1 MSGRKEAVFRVR
13 ASRRVVIVA
22 ATVAV
27 LLVVLVAARHV
38 IARTILQGVLSSATG
53 YQVRI
58 GSQALGTHHA
68 VLFDVHV
75 VKNGDPVLDAQRVD
89 VEYAL
94 RDIFP
99 GGQHRFGFA
108 SIAIQK
114 PVLTITRHADGS
126 LTFNR
131 TGGTSGAPPTATRKA
146 AAPYYFTVRVRDGVI
161 RLVDVAP
168 LQPDLANQT
177 IENVS
182 IDASVKSDARTTA
195 RVDGVLLGRRAPGG
209 PVARYRLAERTVI
222 DVQRGI
228 ALNRITARQLPLRGA
243 LGYLIHASSVRF
255 DDGVLDD
262 VDAQYFA
269 LAPKAGME
277 FAYRLGGH
285 ADLHG
290 GRIAVGAL
298 AREVRDLDARLVIT
312 DDMLASKGID
322 ATLAGIPVHGRGAIY
337 DLFGTPS
344 MRIALVANG
353 DVRRLRTLF
362 AFSAAMPLSGGA
374 RMQTLLE
381 SSLSQ
386 PLIHIWLGSARVA
399 YDKYPI
405 DGLSGYV
412 DYYDNA
418 VTIDALRG
426 RYGVADLLVGGRAVF
441 GDKGND
447 FAFALNARGPGAS
460 IPYADVLAPDAGVVA
475 TALLEAPP
483 NGPFRA
489 RGTIAANGATTG
501 SGTFAVDPHGVGEF
515 GPFEFGR
522 ADGSSLAG
530 GFELQR
536 PISQSAGWV
545 HARGF
550 RLAQVTNAA
559 ALPGATLPGLPPLS
573 GTIDG
578 DLAGG
583 GTPDS
588 FGLAGVIRGRDLRV
602 ANFAI
607 GNGSVRL
614 DGTLNDVRLA
624 DIAVDG
630 PLGRFTGDGA
640 YADGLFA
647 LDGRYDGALQRLA
660 QFTSDP
666 SARGEIHGAVRAT
679 LAQNHIVVQ
688 TTGADI
694 AGGRVRGVAVDGL
707 AGTIAID
714 GTALRVVA
722 VDGSIGG
729 GRAVAADMGGS
740 FLVSAPALPV
750 AALRGTGL
758 PLQAGTLSLF
768 GQADVRGT
776 QGPSFDGVVA
786 LSGGVASGYPIS
798 GGADLSLAG
807 GTARIRSGVGA
818 LGRTYGTFAGRVDGI
833 GASGANALAYDLG
846 ARVPIGDVE
855 EVRSV
860 LRLPVKYL
868 DGSFSANV
876 RVRGNGTR
884 PHVDGNVAVPEGS
897 YNGLAFHSARA
908 VVAITPT
915 SLAAQDGVV
924 TIGSTHA
931 QVAAALSVAS
941 RAFSVDV
948 RSADA
953 NLADFNDYFDE
964 AETLDGRGSVAL
976 ALANDGRTT
985 RTTGRVDVMGLRY
998 RRFTLG
1004 ATAATWSQRGRA
1016 VDGALNVR
1024 GAHGSLRAN
1033 GTMVAAVG
1041 DPLRAFQ
1048 RATYRANVQAQR
1060 VDLATWLPPF
1070 GITAPVL
1077 GQVDAH
1083 GSVAGRWPRIAVNGD
1098 ASLAGGSIFG
1108 YAVRDGHLHAAG
1120 DGARVALSNTVLDL
1134 GFARFDATG
1143 SFGFATSDP
1152 IALAVHGQ
1160 TADIAKALATAF
1172 PKGPRYDV
1180 GGALQATASIGGTF
1194 VNPRATAGF
1203 ELTDGRYATLAIP
1216 RVLGNVTYDGKKLL
1230 VNEAQATFAKGSA
1243 LVAGSL
1249 PFSLQPLGVNPTAPL
1264 SFTLALGG
1272 VDLAPFAPFFPG
1284 PKTKLGGTLDGRL
1297 AIEGTLRAPRVIG
1310 NVTLANGSYVS
1321 GLDRAPITKA
1331 NAQLAFVGTSV
1342 ALQAL
1347 HANVGGGTLDGS
1359 GQIDLPFPGVHT
1371 SNYAIALVAH
1381 AARIDSPQFGSGT
1394 IDGTMALRNAKLL
1407 PVLSGNVTLTNASIP
1422 ILSIYRNTGGGNGS
1436 AGAPGGGPPFNI
1448 AFDLTAR
1455 AGKNVRIQASSPYI
1469 DVGATGALDLTGTL
1483 ASPKLGG
1490 VLTATPGG
1498 IFSTY
1503 NRAFRVQQAVVSF
1516 DPANGLMPYVDLRAY
1531 AHVTN
1536 PDPDPTRNAVGSADI
1551 TVTVSGP
1558 ADELAAGRGSG
1569 VTYASNPPYS
1579 QEQIIG
1585 LLLDASLF
1593 GAVNFG
1599 QQQNGTTLRGAP
1611 GESNP
1616 LLPPGVTPYQAG
1628 VINFNQEAFSILN
1641 GQFTHRIFGPI
1652 ERIFTGRFGLTDF
1665 ELTVDYGGGIGY
1677 NALKQ
1682 IGHRDVYASFG
1693 QTLSSPVRTTLG
1705 FTARPNAT
1713 TSVQF
1718 NYFQQ
1723 NGDPAFTNNANGS
1736 QAVSSAQR
1744 LKGIL
1749 PISNRKGFT
1758 FSIVRKY

>member
-1 MSGRKEAVFRVR
+1 M
-13 ASRRVVIVA
+13 VVVA
-22 ATVAV
+22 AAAAV

-38 IARTILQGVLSSATG
+38 IARSVLQTVLSSATG
-53 YQVRI
+53 YDVHI
-58 GSQALGTHHA
+58 GSQALGSSHA

-89 VEYAL
+89 VDYAL

-146 AAPYYFTVRVRDGVI
+146 AAPYYFTARVRDGVI
-161 RLVDVAP
+161 RLIDVAP

-195 RVDGVLLGRRAPGG
+195 RIDGVLLGRRAPGA
-209 PVARYRLAERTVI
+209 PVTRYPLAERTVI

-228 ALNRITARQLPLRGA
+228 ALNRITARELPVRGA
-243 LGYLIHASSVRF
+243 LGFLIHANAIRF

-298 AREVRDLDARLVIT
+298 AREVRDLEAKLVIT
-312 DDMLASKGID
+312 DDMLATTAID
-322 ATLAGIPVHGRGAIY
+322 ATLAGVPVHGRGAIY

-344 MRIALVANG
+344 ARIALATTG
-353 DVRRLRTLF
+353 DLRVLRGAF
-362 AFSAAMPLSGGA
+362 AFSAALPLTGGA
-374 RMQTLLE
+374 RVQTLLE
-381 SSLSQ
+381 SKLSA
-386 PLIHIWLGSARVA
+386 PLIHSWVGAGRVA
-399 YDKYPI
+399 YAHYPI
-405 DGLSGYV
+405 DGVNGYV
-412 DYYDNA
+412 DYYDSA
-418 VTIDALRG
+418 VTLDALRG
-426 RYGVADLLVGGRAVF
+426 RYGAADVLLGGRALF
-441 GDKGND
+441 GGDAGND
-447 FAFALNARGPGAS
+447 FVFALNARGPGAS
-460 IPYADVLAPDAGVVA
+460 IPYADVLAPDSGVVA
-475 TALLEAPP
+475 TALIQAPP
-483 NGPFRA
+483 HESFYA
-489 RGTIAANGATTG
+489 RGAIAASGATTG
-501 SGTFAVDPHGVGEF
+501 SGTFAVDPKGVGEF

-536 PISQSAGWV
+536 PISQSAGWI

-550 RLAQVTNAA
+550 RLAQVKNAA
-559 ALPGATLPGLPPLS
+559 ALPGASIPGLPPLS

-583 GTPDS
+583 GTPDA
-588 FGLAGVIRGRDLRV
+588 FGLAGVLRGHDLRV
-602 ANFAI
+602 ASFAI
-607 GNGSVRL
+607 GEGSVRL
-614 DGTLNDVRLA
+614 DGTLSDVRLA
-624 DIAVDG
+624 DIDVNG
-630 PLGRFTGDGA
+630 PLGRFSGNGA
-640 YADGLFA
+640 YSDGLFA
-647 LDGRYDGALQRLA
+647 LEGNYDGALERLA

-666 SARGEIHGAVRAT
+666 SARGAIHGPVRAT

-694 AGGRVRGVAVDGL
+694 AGGRVRGVAVDNV
-707 AGTIAID
+707 AGTIAVD
-714 GTALRVVA
+714 NGKSFRVVA

-729 GRAVAADMGGS
+729 GRAVAADAGGA

-750 AALRGTGL
+750 AALRGAGL

-768 GQADVRGT
+768 GLADLRGT
-776 QGPSFDGVVA
+776 GGPSFDGVVA
-786 LSGGVASGYPIS
+786 LSDGVASGYPVS
-798 GGADLSLAG
+798 GGADVALAA
-807 GTARIRSGVGA
+807 GTAQIRSGVAA
-818 LGRTYGTFAGRVDGI
+818 LGRTYGSFAGRVDGI
-833 GASGANALAYDLG
+833 GGSGANALAYDLG

-860 LRLPVKYL
+860 LRMPVKYL
-868 DGSFSANV
+868 DGSFSADV
-876 RVRGNGTR
+876 RVRGSGAR
-884 PHVDGNVAVPEGS
+884 PRVDGDVAVPEGS
-897 YNGLAFHSARA
+897 YNGLAFHAAHAAVALTRDSLSA
-908 VVAITPT
+908 
-915 SLAAQDGVV
+915 QNGVV
-924 TIGSTHA
+924 TVGSTHA

-985 RTTGRVDVMGLRY
+985 RTTGRVDVTGLRY
-998 RRFTLG
+998 RRFAFG
-1004 ATAATWSQRGRA
+1004 ATAATWSQHGRA

-1024 GAHGSLRAN
+1024 GAHGTLRGN
-1033 GTMVAAVG
+1033 GTVIAAAG
-1041 DPLRAFQ
+1041 DPVRAFE
-1048 RATYRANVQAQR
+1048 RATYRANLQAQR

-1077 GQVDAH
+1077 GQVDAR
-1083 GSVAGRWPRIAVNGD
+1083 GSVAGSWPRLAVNGD
-1098 ASLAGGSIFG
+1098 AALSNGSIFG
-1108 YAVRDGHLHAAG
+1108 YAVRDGHMHAAG
-1120 DGARVALSNTVLDL
+1120 DAARVALSNTVLDL
-1134 GFARFDATG
+1134 GFARFDANG
-1143 SFGFATSDP
+1143 SFGFARSDP
-1152 IALAVHGQ
+1152 LALAIHGE
-1160 TADIAKALATAF
+1160 TPDVAKALASAF

-1194 VNPRATAGF
+1194 AKPHATAGF
-1203 ELTDGRYATLAIP
+1203 ELTNARYTTLAIP
-1216 RVLGNVTYDGKKLL
+1216 RVLGNVTYDGQKLL
-1230 VNEAQATFAKGSA
+1230 VNEAQATFVKGTA

-1249 PFSLQPLGVNPTAPL
+1249 PFSLQPLGVKPTAPL

-1272 VDLAPFAPFFPG
+1272 VDLAPFAPFVPG
-1284 PKTKLGGTLDGRL
+1284 PQTKLGGTLDGRV
-1297 AIEGTLRAPRVIG
+1297 AIEGTLQAPRVIG
-1310 NVTLANGSYVS
+1310 NVALANGSYVS
-1321 GLDRAPITKA
+1321 GLDRAAITNA
-1331 NAQLAFVGTSV
+1331 NAMLAFAGTSV

-1359 GQIDLPFPGVHT
+1359 GQLDLPFPDVHT
-1371 SNYAIALVAH
+1371 GNYGITLIAH
-1381 AARIDSPQFGSGT
+1381 GARIDSPQFGTGT
-1394 IDGTMALRNAKLL
+1394 VDGTMSLRNAK
-1407 PVLSGNVTLTNASIP
+1407 PMAVLSGNLALTNASIP
-1422 ILSIYRNTGGGNGS
+1422 ILSIYRNTAGGAGGG
-1436 AGAPGGGPPFNI
+1436 AAPGGGPPLNL

-1455 AGKNVRIQASSPYI
+1455 AGKNVHVQASSPFI
-1469 DVGATGALDLTGTL
+1469 DVGATGQLALTGTL
-1483 ASPKLGG
+1483 ASPKLAG

-1516 DPANGLMPYVDLRAY
+1516 DPANGMLPYIDLRAY

-1558 ADELAAGRGSG
+1558 ADELAAGRGG
-1569 VTYASNPPYS
+1569 GITYASNPPYS
-1579 QEQIIG
+1579 QEQIVG

-1628 VINFNQEAFSILN
+1628 VINFNQEAFSVLN

-1652 ERIFTGRFGLTDF
+1652 ERLFTGRFGLTDF

-1713 TSVQF
+1713 ESVQF

-1723 NGDPAFTNNANGS
+1723 NGDPAFTNNANGT
-1736 QAVSSAQR
+1736 AAFTNVQR
-1744 LKGIL
+1744 LRGIR
-1749 PISNRKGFT
+1749 PVSNRKGFT

>member
-1 MSGRKEAVFRVR
+1 MFRVR
-13 ASRRVVIVA
+13 ASRRVVVVA

-38 IARTILQGVLSSATG
+38 IARSVLQTVLSSTTG
-53 YQVRI
+53 YDVRI
-58 GSQALGTHHA
+58 GSQALGSHHA

-89 VEYAL
+89 VDYAL

-108 SIAIQK
+108 AIAIQR
-114 PVLTITRHADGS
+114 PVLTITRHADGT

-131 TGGTSGAPPTATRKA
+131 AGGTSGAPPTATRKA
-146 AAPYYFTVRVRDGVI
+146 AAPYYFTARVRDGVI
-161 RLVDVAP
+161 RLIDVAP
-168 LQPDLANQT
+168 LQPDLAVQT

-195 RVDGVLLGRRAPGG
+195 RVDGVLLGRRAPGA
-209 PVARYRLAERTVI
+209 PVTRYPLAERTVI

-228 ALNRITARQLPLRGA
+228 ALNRITARELPLRGA
-243 LGYLIHASSVRF
+243 LGYFIHAKALRF

-290 GRIAVGAL
+290 GRIAVGPL
-298 AREVRDLDARLVIT
+298 AHEVRDLEARFVIT
-312 DDMLASKGID
+312 DDMLATKSIT
-322 ATLAGIPVHGRGAIY
+322 ATLAGVPAHGRGAIY

-344 MRIALVANG
+344 MRIALVAN
-353 DVRRLRTLF
+353 DDLRRMRALF
-362 AFSAAMPLSGGA
+362 AFSANLPLSGGT

-381 SSLSQ
+381 SKLSQ
-386 PLIHIWLGSARVA
+386 PLIHTWLGAGRIA

-405 DGLSGYV
+405 DGLNGYV

-418 VTIDALRG
+418 VTMDALRG
-426 RYGVADLLVGGRAVF
+426 RYGVADVLLGGRALF
-441 GDKGND
+441 SDAGND
-447 FAFALNARGPGAS
+447 FTFALNARGPGSS
-460 IPYADVLAPDAGVVA
+460 IPYADVLAPDAGVIA
-475 TALLEAPP
+475 TALIEAPP
-483 NGPFRA
+483 KQSFRA
-489 RGTIAANGATTG
+489 RGTIGAVGATTG
-501 SGTFAVDPHGVGEF
+501 SGTFAVDPKGVGEF

-550 RLAQVTNAA
+550 RLAQVKNAA
-559 ALPGATLPGLPPLS
+559 ALPGASIPGLPPLS

-588 FGLAGVIRGRDLRV
+588 FGLAGVLRGSNLRV
-602 ANFAI
+602 ANFAV
-607 GNGSVRL
+607 GSGSVRL
-614 DGTLNDVRLA
+614 EGTLSDVRLA

-630 PLGRFTGDGA
+630 PLGRFIGNGA
-640 YADGLFA
+640 YSNGLFA
-647 LDGRYDGALQRLA
+647 LDGTYDGALERLA

-666 SARGEIHGAVRAT
+666 TARGEIHGPVRAT
-679 LAQNHIVVQ
+679 IASNHIVVQ
-688 TTGADI
+688 TTGAGI
-694 AGGRVRGVAVDGL
+694 AGGSVRGVAVDGL

-714 GTALRVVA
+714 NGTSLRVVA

-729 GRAVAADMGGS
+729 GRAVAADAGGA
-740 FLVSAPALPV
+740 FFVSAPALPV
-750 AALRGTGL
+750 AALRGAGL
-758 PLQAGTLSLF
+758 PLQAGTLALF
-768 GQADVRGT
+768 GLADLRGT
-776 QGPSFDGVVA
+776 GGPSFDGVVT
-786 LSGGVASGYPIS
+786 LTNGVAAGYPIS
-798 GGADLSLAG
+798 GGADLSLAAG
-807 GTARIRSGVGA
+807 SASIRTGVAA
-818 LGRTYGTFAGRVDGI
+818 LGQTYGNFTGRVDGI
-833 GASGANALAYDLG
+833 GGSGRNALAYDL
-846 ARVPIGDVE
+846 AANVLIGDVG
-855 EVRSV
+855 EVRGA
-860 LRLPVKYL
+860 LKLPVKYL
-868 DGSFSANV
+868 EGSFSANV
-876 RVRGNGTR
+876 RVRGSGAR
-884 PHVDGNVAVPEGS
+884 PRVDGDVAVPEGS
-897 YNGLAFHSARA
+897 YNGLAFHAARA
-908 VVAITPT
+908 GVDITP
-915 SLAAQDGVV
+915 SALSAQNGVV
-924 TIGSTHA
+924 TVGSTHA
-931 QVAAALSVAS
+931 QVTAAMSVAN
-941 RAFSVDV
+941 RAFAVDV

-964 AETLDGRGSVAL
+964 AETLDGRGRVAL
-976 ALANDGRTT
+976 AFANDGRTT
-985 RTTGRVDVMGLRY
+985 RTTGNVDVTGFRY
-998 RRFTLG
+998 RRFAFG
-1004 ATAATWSQRGRA
+1004 ATAATWSQHGGA

-1024 GAHGSLRAN
+1024 GAHGALRAN
-1033 GTMVAAVG
+1033 GTMVAAAG
-1041 DPLRAFQ
+1041 DPLRAFE
-1048 RATYRANVQAQR
+1048 RATYRANLQAQR

-1077 GQVDAH
+1077 GQVDAR
-1083 GSVAGRWPRIAVNGD
+1083 GSVAGRWPRLGVNGD
-1098 ASLAGGSIFG
+1098 ASLANGSLFG
-1108 YAVRDGHLHAAG
+1108 YAVRDGHLHAAS

-1134 GFARFDATG
+1134 GFARFDASG

-1152 IALAVHGQ
+1152 LALAIHGQ
-1160 TADIAKALATAF
+1160 TPDVAKALASVF
-1172 PKGPRYDV
+1172 PRGPRYDV
-1180 GGALQATASIGGTF
+1180 GGALQATASIGGSF
-1194 VNPRATAGF
+1194 AKPRATAGF
-1203 ELTDGRYATLAIP
+1203 ELTNARYTSLAIP
-1216 RVLGNVTYDGKKLL
+1216 RVLGNVSFDGKTLL
-1230 VNEAQATFAKGSA
+1230 VNEAQATFAKGTA

-1272 VDLAPFAPFFPG
+1272 VDLAPFAPFVPG
-1284 PKTKLGGTLDGRL
+1284 PQTKLGGTVDGRV
-1297 AIEGTLRAPRVIG
+1297 AIEGTLRAPRVVG
-1310 NVTLANGSYVS
+1310 SVALANGSYVS
-1321 GLDRAPITKA
+1321 GLDRAAITKA
-1331 NAQLAFVGTSV
+1331 NAMLAFAGTSV

-1359 GQIDLPFPGVHT
+1359 GQLDLPFPDVHT
-1371 SNYAIALVAH
+1371 SNYAIALTAH
-1381 AARIDSPQFGSGT
+1381 GARIDSPQFGTGT
-1394 IDGTMALRNAKLL
+1394 IDGTMSLRNAKPL
-1407 PVLSGNVTLTNASIP
+1407 PVLSGDLALTNASIP
-1422 ILSIYRNTGGGNGS
+1422 ILSIYRNTSGASGSGGAAS
-1436 AGAPGGGPPFNI
+1436 GGGPPLNL
-1448 AFDLTAR
+1448 AFDLRAT
-1455 AGKNVRIQASSPYI
+1455 AGKNVHVQASSPFI
-1469 DVGATGALDLTGTL
+1469 DVGATGQLALTGTL

-1503 NRAFRVQQAVVSF
+1503 NRAFRVQQAVVTF
-1516 DPANGLMPYVDLRAY
+1516 DPANGVLPYIDLRAY

-1558 ADELAAGRGSG
+1558 ADELAAGRGG
-1569 VTYASNPPYS
+1569 GITYASNPPYS

-1593 GAVNFG
+1593 GAVNFA

-1616 LLPPGVTPYQAG
+1616 LLPPGVTPYQVG
-1628 VINFNQEAFSILN
+1628 VINFNQEAFSVLN

-1693 QTLSSPVRTTLG
+1693 QTLSSPVRSTLG

-1713 TSVQF
+1713 TAVQF

-1723 NGDPAFTNNANGS
+1723 NGDPAFTNNGNGS
-1736 QAVSSAQR
+1736 QAFSTAQR
-1744 LKGIL
+1744 LRGIQ
-1749 PISNRKGFT
+1749 PVSNRKGFT

>member
-1 MSGRKEAVFRVR
+1 VFRVR
-13 ASRRVVIVA
+13 ASRRVVVVA

-27 LLVVLVAARHV
+27 LLVVLVAARHL
-38 IARTILQGVLSSATG
+38 IARSILQSVLSGATG
-53 YQVRI
+53 YDVRI
-58 GSQALGTHHA
+58 GSQALGSHNA
-68 VLFDVHV
+68 ALFDVHV
-75 VKNGDPVLDAQRVD
+75 LKNGDPVLDAQRVD

-114 PVLTITRHADGS
+114 PVLTITRHADGT

-146 AAPYYFTVRVRDGVI
+146 AAPYYFTARVRDGVI

-195 RVDGVLLGRRAPGG
+195 RVDGVLLGRRAPGA
-209 PVARYRLAERTVI
+209 PVTRYPLAERTVI

-228 ALNRITARQLPLRGA
+228 SLNRITARELPLRGA
-243 LGYLIHASSVRF
+243 LGYFIHAKAIRF

-269 LAPKAGME
+269 LAPKADSE

-298 AREVRDLDARLVIT
+298 AREVRDVEARLVIT
-312 DDMLASKGID
+312 DDMLATKAID
-322 ATLAGIPVHGRGAIY
+322 ATLAGVAVHGRGAIY

-344 MRIALVANG
+344 VRIALVAN
-353 DVRRLRTLF
+353 DDLRRMRTLF
-362 AFSAAMPLSGGA
+362 AFSSALPLSGGA

-381 SSLSQ
+381 SKLSQ
-386 PLIHIWLGSARVA
+386 PLIHTWLGSGRVA
-399 YDKYPI
+399 YGKYPI
-405 DGLSGYV
+405 DAVNGYV

-418 VTIDALRG
+418 VTMDALRG
-426 RYGVADLLVGGRAVF
+426 RYGVADLLVGGRALF
-441 GDKGND
+441 GGNAGTD
-447 FAFALNARGPGAS
+447 FKFALAARGPGGS

-475 TALLEAPP
+475 TAMIEAPP
-483 NGPFRA
+483 HESFRV

-522 ADGSSLAG
+522 ADGSSFAG

-550 RLAQVTNAA
+550 RLAQVKKAA
-559 ALPGATLPGLPPLS
+559 ALPGATIPGLPPVS

-588 FGLAGVIRGRDLRV
+588 FGLAGVLRGRNLRV

-607 GNGSVRL
+607 GDGSVRL
-614 DGTLNDVRLA
+614 DGTLRDVRLA

-630 PLGRFTGDGA
+630 PLGRFNGNGA

-647 LDGRYDGALQRLA
+647 LDGRYDGALEQLA

-666 SARGEIHGAVRAT
+666 TARGRIHGPVRAT
-679 LAQNHIVVQ
+679 IAQNHIVVQ
-688 TTGADI
+688 TTGANL
-694 AGGRVRGVAVDGL
+694 AGGHVRGVAVDEV
-707 AGTIAID
+707 AGTIAVD
-714 GTALRVVA
+714 GGKALRVIA
-722 VDGSIGG
+722 LDSSIGG
-729 GRAVAADMGGS
+729 GRAVAADAGGA

-750 AALRGTGL
+750 AALRGTGV
-758 PLQAGTLSLF
+758 PLQAGTVSLF
-768 GQADVRGT
+768 GLADLRGT
-776 QGPSFDGVVA
+776 GGPSFDGVVA
-786 LSGGVASGYPIS
+786 LTDGVASGYPIS
-798 GGADLSLAG
+798 GGADVSLAA
-807 GTARIRSGVGA
+807 GTAQIRSGVGA
-818 LGRTYGTFAGRVDGI
+818 LGRTYGNFAGRVDGI
-833 GASGANALAYDLG
+833 GANGANALAYDLD

-860 LRLPVKYL
+860 LRMPVKYL
-868 DGSFSANV
+868 DGSFSASV
-876 RVRGNGTR
+876 RVRGNGAR
-884 PHVDGNVAVPEGS
+884 PRIDGDVAVPEGS
-897 YNGLAFHSARA
+897 YNGLAFHSGRA
-908 VVAITPT
+908 AVAITP
-915 SLAAQDGVV
+915 SSVSAQNGVV
-924 TIGSTHA
+924 TVGSTHA
-931 QVAAALSVAS
+931 QVAAALSIAS

-953 NLADFNDYFDE
+953 NLSDFNDYFDE
-964 AETLDGRGSVAL
+964 AETLDGHGSVAL

-985 RTTGRVDVMGLRY
+985 RTTGRVDVTGLRY
-998 RRFTLG
+998 RRFAFG
-1004 ATAATWSQRGRA
+1004 ATAATWSQRGGT

-1024 GAHGSLRAN
+1024 GAHGTLRGN
-1033 GTMVAAVG
+1033 GTVVAAAG
-1041 DPLRAFQ
+1041 DTIRAFQ
-1048 RATYRANVQAQR
+1048 RATYRANVEAQR
-1060 VDLATWLPPF
+1060 VDLGTWLPPF
-1070 GITAPVL
+1070 GITAPLL
-1077 GQVDAH
+1077 GQVDAR

-1098 ASLAGGSIFG
+1098 ASLLNGSIFG
-1108 YAVRDGHLHAAG
+1108 YAVRDGHLHAVG

-1134 GFARFDATG
+1134 GFARFDANG

-1152 IALAVHGQ
+1152 LALAIHGQ
-1160 TADIAKALATAF
+1160 TSDVAKALATLF

-1180 GGALQATASIGGTF
+1180 GGALQATASISGSF
-1194 VNPRATAGF
+1194 AKPRATAGF
-1203 ELTDGRYATLAIP
+1203 ELTAARYRTLAIP
-1216 RVLGNVTYDGKKLL
+1216 HVLGNVTYDGKTLL
-1230 VNEAQATFAKGSA
+1230 VNEAQATFTKGSA
-1243 LVAGSL
+1243 LVVGSL
-1249 PFSLQPLGVNPTAPL
+1249 PFSLQPLGVNPTAPF

-1272 VDLAPFAPFFPG
+1272 VDLAPFAPFVPG
-1284 PKTKLGGTLDGRL
+1284 PQTKLGGTLDGRV
-1297 AIEGTLRAPRVIG
+1297 AIEGTLQAPRVIG
-1310 NVTLANGSYVS
+1310 NVALTNGSYVS
-1321 GLDRAPITKA
+1321 GLDRAAITKA
-1331 NAQLAFVGTSV
+1331 NAQLAFDGTSV
-1342 ALQAL
+1342 ALEAL
-1347 HANVGGGTLDGS
+1347 HANVGSGTLDGR
-1359 GQIDLPFPGVHT
+1359 GRLDLPFPEVHT
-1371 SNYAIALVAH
+1371 GNYAIGLVAH
-1381 AARIDSPQFGSGT
+1381 GARVDSPQFGTGT
-1394 IDGTMALRNAKLL
+1394 IDGTMSLRNAKPL
-1407 PVLSGNVTLTNASIP
+1407 PVLSGNLTLTNASIP
-1422 ILSIYRNTGGGNGS
+1422 ILSIYRNTSGGSGA
-1436 AGAPGGGPPFNI
+1436 AGAPGGGPPFNL
-1448 AFDLTAR
+1448 AFDLNAR
-1455 AGKNVRIQASSPYI
+1455 AGKNVRVQASSPYI
-1469 DVGATGALDLTGTL
+1469 DVGTTGALALTGTL

-1516 DPANGLMPYVDLRAY
+1516 DPANGLLPYVDLRAY

-1536 PDPDPTRNAVGSADI
+1536 PDPDVTRNAVGSADI
-1551 TVTVSGP
+1551 TVSVSGP

-1569 VTYASNPPYS
+1569 VTYSSNPPYS

-1652 ERIFTGRFGLTDF
+1652 ESIFTGRFGLTDF
-1665 ELTVDYGGGIGY
+1665 ELAVDYGGGIGY

-1713 TSVQF
+1713 ESVQF

-1723 NGDPAFTNNANGS
+1723 NGDPAFTNNGNGT
-1736 QAVSSAQR
+1736 QAISSTQR

-1749 PISNRKGFT
+1749 PVSNRKGFT

>member
-1 MSGRKEAVFRVR
+1 MFRVR
-13 ASRRVVIVA
+13 ASRRVVVVA

-27 LLVVLVAARHV
+27 LLVVLFAARHL
-38 IARTILQGVLSSATG
+38 IARSILQTVISGATG
-53 YQVRI
+53 YDVRI
-58 GSQALGTHHA
+58 GSQALGANHA
-68 VLFDVHV
+68 ALFDVHV
-75 VKNGDPVLDAQRVD
+75 AKNGDPVLDAQRVD
-89 VEYAL
+89 VDYAL

-108 SIAIQK
+108 AIAIQR
-114 PVLTITRHADGS
+114 PVLTITRHADGT

-146 AAPYYFTVRVRDGVI
+146 AAPYYFTARVRDGVI
-161 RLVDVAP
+161 RLIDVAP
-168 LQPDLANQT
+168 LQPDLAVQT

-195 RVDGVLLGRRAPGG
+195 RVDGVLLGRRAPGA
-209 PVARYRLAERTVI
+209 PVTRYPLTERTVI

-228 ALNRITARQLPLRGA
+228 ALNRITARELPLRGA
-243 LGYLIHASSVRF
+243 LGYFIHAKALRF

-269 LAPKAGME
+269 LAPKPE
-277 FAYRLGGH
+277 TDFVYRLGGH

-312 DDMLASKGID
+312 DDMLATKSID
-322 ATLAGIPVHGRGAIY
+322 ATLAGVPVHGRGAIY

-344 MRIALVANG
+344 ARIALVAN
-353 DVRRLRTLF
+353 DDLRRLRTVF
-362 AFSAAMPLSGGA
+362 AFSAGMPLSGGA
-374 RMQTLLE
+374 RLQTLLE
-381 SSLSQ
+381 SKLSQ
-386 PLIHIWLGSARVA
+386 PLIHTWLGAGRIA
-399 YDKYPI
+399 YDRYPI
-405 DGLSGYV
+405 DGANGYV

-418 VTIDALRG
+418 VTMDAIRA
-426 RYGVADLLVGGRAVF
+426 RYGVADLLVGGRALF
-441 GDKGND
+441 ADAGND
-447 FAFALNARGPGAS
+447 FAFVLNARGPGAS
-460 IPYADVLAPDAGVVA
+460 IPYADVLAPDSGVIA
-475 TALLEAPP
+475 TAMIEAPP
-483 NGPFRA
+483 NEGFRA
-489 RGTIAANGATTG
+489 RGTIAAHGATTG

-550 RLAQVTNAA
+550 RLAQVKNAA
-559 ALPGATLPGLPPLS
+559 ALPGATIPGLPPLS

-588 FGLAGVIRGRDLRV
+588 FGLAGVLHGRNLRV
-602 ANFAI
+602 ASFDI
-607 GNGSVRL
+607 GDGSVRL
-614 DGTLNDVRLA
+614 DGTLSDVRLA
-624 DIAVDG
+624 DISVAG
-630 PLGRFTGDGA
+630 PLGRFNGNGA

-647 LDGRYDGALQRLA
+647 LDGRYDGALERLA

-666 SARGEIHGAVRAT
+666 SARGEIHGPVRAT

-694 AGGRVRGVAVDGL
+694 AGGSVRGVAVDGV
-707 AGTIAID
+707 AGTIAVD
-714 GTALRVVA
+714 GSALRVVA

-729 GRAVAADMGGS
+729 GRAVAADTGGA

-750 AALRGTGL
+750 AALRGAGL

-768 GQADVRGT
+768 GVADLRGT
-776 QGPSFDGVVA
+776 RGPSFDGVVA
-786 LSGGVASGYPIS
+786 LTDGVASGYPIS
-798 GGADLSLAG
+798 GGADLSLAA
-807 GTARIRSGVGA
+807 GTAQIRSGVGA
-818 LGRTYGTFAGRVDGI
+818 LGRTYGNFAGRVDGV
-833 GASGANALAYDLG
+833 GASGGNALAYDLD

-860 LRLPVKYL
+860 LRMPVKYL

-876 RVRGNGTR
+876 RVRGSGAR
-884 PHVDGNVAVPEGS
+884 PNVDGDVAVPEGS

-908 VVAITPT
+908 AVAITPS
-915 SLAAQDGVV
+915 SLSAQNGVV
-924 TIGSTHA
+924 TVGSTHA
-931 QVAAALSVAS
+931 QIAAALSVAR

-976 ALANDGRTT
+976 AFANDGRTT
-985 RTTGRVDVMGLRY
+985 RTTGRVDVTGLRY
-998 RRFTLG
+998 RRFAFG
-1004 ATAATWSQRGRA
+1004 ATAATWSQHGGA
-1016 VDGALNVR
+1016 VDAALNVR
-1024 GAHGSLRAN
+1024 GAHGSLRGN
-1033 GTMVAAVG
+1033 GTMVAAAG
-1041 DPLRAFQ
+1041 DPIRAFE

-1060 VDLATWLPPF
+1060 VDLSTWLPPF

-1077 GQVDAH
+1077 GQVDAR
-1083 GSVAGRWPRIAVNGD
+1083 GSVSGRWPRIAVNGD
-1098 ASLAGGSIFG
+1098 ASLANGSIFG

-1120 DGARVALSNTVLDL
+1120 DGARIAVSNTVLDL
-1134 GFARFDATG
+1134 GFARFDANG
-1143 SFGFATSDP
+1143 SFGLSTSDP
-1152 IALAVHGQ
+1152 LALAIHGE
-1160 TADIAKALATAF
+1160 TPDIGKALVTVF

-1180 GGALQATASIGGTF
+1180 GGALQATASISGTF
-1194 VNPRATAGF
+1194 TKPRATAGF
-1203 ELTDGRYATLAIP
+1203 ELTNARYTTLAIP
-1216 RVLGNVTYDGKKLL
+1216 RVLGNVAYDGKKLL
-1230 VNEAQATFAKGSA
+1230 VNEAQATFAKGTA

-1272 VDLAPFAPFFPG
+1272 VDLAPFAPFVPG
-1284 PKTKLGGTLDGRL
+1284 PQTKLGGTLDGRV
-1297 AIEGTLRAPRVIG
+1297 AIEGTLQAPRVIG
-1310 NVTLANGSYVS
+1310 NVALANGSYVS
-1321 GLDRAPITKA
+1321 GLDRAAITKV

-1371 SNYAIALVAH
+1371 SNYAIALTAH
-1381 AARIDSPQFGSGT
+1381 GARVDSPQFGSGT
-1394 IDGTMALRNAKLL
+1394 IDGTMALRNTKTL
-1407 PVLSGNVTLTNASIP
+1407 PVLSGNLALTNASIP
-1422 ILSIYRNTGGGNGS
+1422 ILSIYRNTSGGG
-1436 AGAPGGGPPFNI
+1436 GASGPSGGGPPFNL
-1448 AFDLTAR
+1448 AFDLNAR

-1551 TVTVSGP
+1551 TVSVSGP

-1723 NGDPAFTNNANGS
+1723 NGDPAFTNNANGT
-1736 QAVSSAQR
+1736 QALSTTQR
-1744 LKGIL
+1744 LKGIQ
-1749 PISNRKGFT
+1749 PVSNRKGFT